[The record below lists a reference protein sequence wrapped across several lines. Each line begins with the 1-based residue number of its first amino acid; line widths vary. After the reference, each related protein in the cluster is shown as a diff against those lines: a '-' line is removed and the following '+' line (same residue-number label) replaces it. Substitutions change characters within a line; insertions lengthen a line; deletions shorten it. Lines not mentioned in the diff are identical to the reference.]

1 MHESQTS
8 HLQSHLR
15 RILSILVSKAIRR
28 KLTVTNLNFIHEP
41 ASILLPK
48 VIPLGLCFRPSALPT
63 LVVRKVGDHSV
74 RCLEAL
80 VFGGREE
87 GTGFE
92 FDKPYVAAFV
102 ECEVIVAHCM
112 T

>member
-1 MHESQTS
+1 M
-8 HLQSHLR
+8 
-15 RILSILVSKAIRR
+15 
-28 KLTVTNLNFIHEP
+28 
-41 ASILLPK
+41 
-48 VIPLGLCFRPSALPT
+48 
-63 LVVRKVGDHSV
+63 

-80 VFGGREE
+80 VFGGREG